1 MTRKPWIPFLLITLL
16 GFLIF
21 VVFSHM
27 RPLVPAPWDVPSRL
41 MLLLLLFLGSRAAGK
56 STGLAKYRGILY
68 AFFTAS
74 AAMAVDYLLPTGPW
88 LLHRLSIP
96 LTSTWGLAL
105 DKLDSS
111 LLLTAVILLLAKL
124 SGKHP
129 KDLYLQKGNLRQGL
143 FLGLLLF
150 AFCALGA
157 LPMAS
162 LFGAKNL
169 SFARILPWIPS
180 MFLFVLGNAF
190 NEELLFRGQFL
201 RETTAILGKPAGNA
215 VLVLPFV
222 LHHTGVTYTANTALL
237 FLFLLPLAFLWG
249 GLTQKTDSLWGSVL
263 FHAGTDLPVVLALFS
278 QLPPP

>member
-1 MTRKPWIPFLLITLL
+1 MTQKPWIPFLMITLL

-74 AAMAVDYLLPTGPW
+74 AAMAVDY
-88 LLHRLSIP
+88 
-96 LTSTWGLAL
+96 
-105 DKLDSS
+105 